1 MTATPAPAWR
11 RLVVRA
17 GAVPV
22 DATRRSL
29 RILHRLRGASRA
41 HHAPLPRVALRAW
54 TMTRR
59 GWHMGDLALLG
70 LLDPVHGPER
80 ERWAVRRGE
89 FERLQ
94 EVLDPIAAVPS
105 VQDKQLFEEL
115 CRGRDLP
122 TPEVNAVL
130 ERSPDPEATT
140 RAWARALEDHAPD
153 DLVVKPASGQRGI
166 GVRILRRVAG
176 GVDDNR
182 GTTLTWMQ
190 LARELEAGPGETL
203 IVQPRVFC
211 HPELRALSGRDALQ
225 TLRIVTLLDA
235 DGRARVLYA
244 LLRIAVGEG
253 LMDGFRAADSGSTG
267 NLIAR
272 VEEDGTIALPVAA
285 SPSGF
290 GLIRVPR
297 HPVTGNAL
305 TGYRVPEW
313 DAARD
318 LALRTA
324 EAFTPLRTVGWD
336 VAPVPG
342 GAVLI
347 EGNAWWGA
355 SADPD
360 GRLLPVR
367 AALEAAIRETEPA
380 PVA

>member
-1 MTATPAPAWR
+1 MSGTAAPAWR
-11 RLVVRA
+11 RHAARA

-22 DATRRSL
+22 NAGRRSL
-29 RILHRLRGASRA
+29 RILRRLQGAARA
-41 HHAPLPRVALRAW
+41 HQAPLPRVALRAW
-54 TMTRR
+54 RMTRR

-70 LLDPVHGPER
+70 LLDPVEGPER

-94 EVLDPIAAVPS
+94 EVLNPAAAVPL
-105 VQDKQLFEEL
+105 VQDKHVFEET
-115 CRGRDLP
+115 CRDRGLP
-122 TPEVNAVL
+122 TPAIDAVL
-130 ERSPDPEATT
+130 ERGDDRDATVRT
-140 RAWARALEDHAPD
+140 WARSLEEHARA
-153 DLVVKPASGQRGI
+153 DLAVKPVSGQRGI
-166 GVRILRRVAG
+166 GVRILRRVPG

-182 GTTLTWMQ
+182 GTTLTWME

-211 HPELRALSGRDALQ
+211 HPDLRALSGRDALQ
-225 TLRIVTLLDA
+225 TVRIVTLLDE
-235 DGRARVLYA
+235 DGRARILYA
-244 LLRIAVGEG
+244 LLRIAVGEE

-290 GLIRVPR
+290 GLIRVAR
-297 HPVTGNAL
+297 HPVTGRELA
-305 TGYRVPEW
+305 GYRVPEW
-313 DAARD
+313 EAARD

-324 EAFTPLRTVGWD
+324 EAFAPLRTVGWD

-342 GAVLI
+342 GAELI

-360 GRLLPVR
+360 GCLLPVR
-367 AALEAAIRETEPA
+367 AALEDAIGEKTAA
-380 PVA
+380 PVT

>member
-1 MTATPAPAWR
+1 MD
-11 RLVVRA
+11 
-17 GAVPV
+17 GA
-22 DATRRSL
+22 RRSL
-29 RILHRLRGASRA
+29 RILRRLQGASRA

-94 EVLDPIAAVPS
+94 EVLDPVEAVPS

-115 CRGRDLP
+115 CRERDLP

-130 ERSPDPEATT
+130 ERGPDPDATA
-140 RAWARALEDHAPD
+140 RIWARALEDHAPD
-153 DLVVKPASGQRGI
+153 DLVVKPVSGQRGI
-166 GVRILRRVAG
+166 GVRILRRVPG

-190 LARELEAGPGETL
+190 LARDLEAGPGETL

-211 HPELRALSGRDALQ
+211 HPDLRALSGRDALQ
-225 TLRIVTLLDA
+225 TLRIVTLLDGE
-235 DGRARVLYA
+235 GRARVLYA
-244 LLRIAVGEG
+244 LLRIAVGEE

-285 SPSGF
+285 SPTGF
-290 GLIRVPR
+290 GLVRVAR

-305 TGYRVPEW
+305 TGHRVPEW
-313 DAARD
+313 EAARD
-318 LALRTA
+318 LALRAA
-324 EAFTPLRTVGWD
+324 EAFAPLRTVGWD
-336 VAPVPG
+336 VAPVAG